1 MKKIVVKRNETIF
14 ESGAKADSVYLIV
27 SGEIGI
33 FLPTNNSDKPDF
45 ILGENEIFGEMGV
58 IDKSLRAGRADALSD
73 ANLIKISQHEF
84 NDKLSKSDPF
94 ITGLTRVLVTRIRG
108 LLKKPLQKKMKQIQ
122 TSNRPIKNLILE
134 RNLEFLH
141 KFPHFCNLSCR

>member
-108 LLKKPLQKKMKQIQ
+108 LLKKTTTKKNETNSDIEPANQE
-122 TSNRPIKNLILE
+122 SD
-134 RNLEFLH
+134 
-141 KFPHFCNLSCR
+141 S